1 MTVSELIEIL
11 NKIPVEY
18 KNCQVLVE
26 DEKYNLF
33 SVLPY
38 FQPYLKGNR
47 MIFDGVSFYGN
58 E

>member
-1 MTVSELIEIL
+1 MTVNELQEIL
-11 NKIPVEY
+11 NRIPAEY

-38 FQPYLKGNR
+38 FQPYLKVNR
-47 MIFDGVSFYGN
+47 IIFDGVGFYGN